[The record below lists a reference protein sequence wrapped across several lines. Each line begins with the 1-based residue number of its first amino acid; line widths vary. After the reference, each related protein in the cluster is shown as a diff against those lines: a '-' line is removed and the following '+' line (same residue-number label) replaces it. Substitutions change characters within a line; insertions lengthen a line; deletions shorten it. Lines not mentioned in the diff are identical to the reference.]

1 MIANVLMAILVILFD
16 IGKFFELFQ
25 HEFCVE
31 VHEAF
36 RMSGIRSSSMLAR
49 GEWSVETTALLDIR
63 QRQRQRM
70 MRSKHEFCVE
80 VHEAFRMSGIRSSSM
95 LARGEWSVET
105 TALLDIRQRQRQ
117 RMMRSKTS
125 NAKRD
130 KGDLVN
136 YESNEAY
143 TKSVADKK
151 NCLVLFLKINILLCD
166 YIRFS
171 FLISL

>member
-70 MRSKHEFCVE
+70 MRSKVFLRR
-80 VHEAFRMSGIRSSSM
+80 VHETFVFVWM
-95 LARGEWSVET
+95 L
-105 TALLDIRQRQRQ
+105 
-117 RMMRSKTS
+117 
-125 NAKRD
+125 
-130 KGDLVN
+130 
-136 YESNEAY
+136 YYCFYAY
-143 TKSVADKK
+143 VKIKSA
-151 NCLVLFLKINILLCD
+151 I
-166 YIRFS
+166 
-171 FLISL
+171 